1 MRFTPGELRV
11 MQALWEHGELKPAE
25 IRECY
30 GEPIKDPA
38 LRSYLTILVE
48 KGHVSRR
55 KEGKVFLYSAKTPRK
70 RALGAMLGEIV
81 DSFFAGSTKQLLLS
95 LVETERLSEADLSEL
110 RAAAGLPR
118 VGRSKKSGDR
128 RASKS
133 ARKSDRDSC

>member
-25 IRECY
+25 IRERF

-55 KEGKVFLYSAKTPRK
+55 KEGKVYLYSAKTPRK
-70 RALGAMLGEIV
+70 RALSAMLGEIV

-110 RAAAGLPR
+110 RAAAGASSLSR
-118 VGRSKKSGDR
+118 KKKGEDRRTSKAAQTGRSKP
-128 RASKS
+128 
-133 ARKSDRDSC
+133 

>member
-1 MRFTPGELRV
+1 

-25 IRECY
+25 IRERY

-48 KGHVSRR
+48 KGHVARR
-55 KEGKVFLYSAKTPRK
+55 KEGKVYFYSAKTPRK
-70 RALGAMLGEIV
+70 RALRAMLGEIV

-110 RAAAGLPR
+110 RAAAGSPATTPT
-118 VGRSKKSGDR
+118 KKSVYR
-128 RASKS
+128 RARKS
-133 ARKSDRDSC
+133 ARKSDRDSG

>member
-25 IRECY
+25 LRERF

-38 LRSYLTILVE
+38 LRSYLKILVE

-55 KEGKVFLYSAKTPRK
+55 KDGKAYFYSAVTPRK
-70 RALGAMLGEIV
+70 RALRAMLTEIV

-95 LVETERLSEADLSEL
+95 LVESERLSEADLSEL
-110 RAAAGLPR
+110 RSAAAEPVVR
-118 VGRSKKSGDR
+118 PT
-128 RASKS
+128 
-133 ARKSDRDSC
+133 RKGPAGHQRKATRKRG